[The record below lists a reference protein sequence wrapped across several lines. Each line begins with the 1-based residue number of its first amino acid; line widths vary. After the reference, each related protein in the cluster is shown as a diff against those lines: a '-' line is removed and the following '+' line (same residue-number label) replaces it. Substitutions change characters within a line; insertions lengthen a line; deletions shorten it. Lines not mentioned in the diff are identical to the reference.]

1 MVALLLASS
10 QIVTSQLAF
19 LSKLDLPLPGLSLSL
34 SFTDRERFRS
44 KNRVP
49 SEKKKEEKKKEK
61 RAFFLSTR
69 FIPFWNFIFPSY
81 IVLLSFSPFL
91 FFSFPFLL
99 RLEDT
104 FLRALFLPYDKSIKK
119 RVDKTREF
127 LVRGEAKFLLLFLS
141 LLFLLKEKTKNEL
154 EGKES
159 NEFDRFFSFSSADK
173 GRKQGGGE
181 KIKYTKRVYIKKFFT
196 LVKKILGR
204 RSRMGWK

>member
-34 SFTDRERFRS
+34 LYRPREIPIKEPRTFG
-44 KNRVP
+44 
-49 SEKKKEEKKKEK
+49 KKKEKKKKEK

>member
-19 LSKLDLPLPGLSLSL
+19 LSKLDLPLPGLSLSPL
-34 SFTDRERFRS
+34 PTERDSDQRTAYLR
-44 KNRVP
+44 K
-49 SEKKKEEKKKEK
+49 KKKEEKKKEK